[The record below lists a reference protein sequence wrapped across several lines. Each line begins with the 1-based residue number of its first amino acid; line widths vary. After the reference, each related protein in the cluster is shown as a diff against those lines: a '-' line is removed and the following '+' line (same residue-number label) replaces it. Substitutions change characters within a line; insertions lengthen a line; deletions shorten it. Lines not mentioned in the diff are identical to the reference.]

1 MPKNRLR
8 IIPLGG
14 LGEIGKN
21 CLLVEYQDEIVMID
35 AGVMFPENDMLGVD
49 LVIPDIT
56 YLQDKV
62 DKIRG
67 LVITHGHEDHIGA
80 LPYLLPR
87 LGMPPLYATRLT
99 QGLIA
104 IKLKEH
110 HLLDAARLQ
119 TIQAGDSINL
129 GSFQIEFFHVSH
141 SIPDGVGLALHTPI
155 GTVVHSGD
163 FKFDHTPVDGRL
175 TDFARLAS
183 LGQHGVLVLLS
194 DSTNA
199 DSPGYTPSE
208 KLVGE
213 MLDNVFAR
221 AAKRIIIAT
230 FASNIS
236 RIQQIVDAALRY
248 DRRVGIVGRSM
259 VENVRMA
266 RDLGYLDVPEGV
278 LLRLDEL
285 NRLPPDQ
292 VVIVTTGSQGEPTSA
307 LSRMANRD
315 YQPLPIVPG
324 DTVVISATPI
334 PGNEESVNHTIDNL
348 FRLGADVL
356 YNAIMDVHVS
366 GHAAQ
371 EEQKLMLN
379 LVQPRYF
386 VPIHGEY
393 RHLRLHARLAEAV
406 GVEPD
411 NIFVLE
417 DGQIVEFAPG
427 MGRLAGEVPADY
439 VFVDGLGVGD
449 VGDVVLRDRQ
459 ALSQDGVV
467 IATVTVDKKTGRPLG
482 EPDIISRGFVY
493 ERQSEELLALAR
505 DRLMQVLESS
515 AQQTAEWSFL
525 NTKIKETL
533 GKLFYEQ
540 THRHPMILP
549 VVTEV

>member
-21 CLLVEYQDEIVMID
+21 CMLVEFQDEIILID

-67 LVITHGHEDHIGA
+67 VVITHGHEDHIGA

-87 LGMPPLYATRLT
+87 LGMPPVYATRLT

-110 HLLDAARLQ
+110 RLLDEARLQ

-129 GSFQIEFFHVSH
+129 GPFQIEFFHVSH

-183 LGQHGVLVLLS
+183 LGQQGVLVLLS

-199 DSPGYTPSE
+199 DSSGYTPSE
-208 KLVGE
+208 KVVGE
-213 MLDNVFAR
+213 MLDHVFAR

-292 VVIVTTGSQGEPTSA
+292 VLIITTGSQGEPTSA

-315 YQPLPIVPG
+315 YQALPIVPG
-324 DTVVISATPI
+324 DTVIISATPI

-356 YNAIMDVHVS
+356 YNDIMDVHVS
-366 GHAAQ
+366 GHAGQ

-467 IATVTVDKKTGRPLG
+467 IAAVTVDKKTGRPLG

-493 ERQSEELLALAR
+493 ERQAEELLAMAR
-505 DRLMQVLESS
+505 DRLMQVLGSSES
-515 AQQTAEWSFL
+515 QTAEWSFL

>member
-21 CLLVEYQDEIVMID
+21 CLLVEFQDEIVMID

-49 LVIPDIT
+49 LVIPDIS
-56 YLQDKV
+56 YLQDKL
-62 DKIRG
+62 DQISG

-110 HLLDAARLQ
+110 RLLDAARLQ
-119 TIQAGDSINL
+119 TIQAGDSISL

-183 LGQHGVLVLLS
+183 LGQRGVLVLLS
-194 DSTNA
+194 DSTNS

-208 KLVGE
+208 KVVGE
-213 MLDNVFAR
+213 MLEHIFAR

-285 NRLPPDQ
+285 NRLPSDQ
-292 VVIVTTGSQGEPTSA
+292 VAVITTGSQGEPTSA

-315 YQPLPIVPG
+315 YQALPIVPG

-356 YNAIMDVHVS
+356 YNDIMDVHVS
-366 GHAAQ
+366 GHAGQ
-371 EEQKLMLN
+371 EEQKMMLN

-406 GVEPD
+406 GVQPD

-427 MGRLAGEVPADY
+427 MGCLAGEVPADY

-493 ERQSEELLALAR
+493 ERQSEELLSLAR
-505 DRLMQVLESS
+505 ERLMQVLEGS

>member
-110 HLLDAARLQ
+110 RLLEAARLQ
-119 TIQAGDSINL
+119 TIQAGDSISL

-356 YNAIMDVHVS
+356 YNDIMDVHVS
-366 GHAAQ
+366 GHAGQ

>member
-110 HLLDAARLQ
+110 HLLDEARLQ
-119 TIQAGDSINL
+119 TIQAGDSISL

-356 YNAIMDVHVS
+356 YNDIMDVHVS

-379 LVQPRYF
+379 LLQPRYF

>member
-21 CLLVEYQDEIVMID
+21 CLLVEYQDEIIMID

-356 YNAIMDVHVS
+356 YNDIMDVHVS

-379 LVQPRYF
+379 LLQPRYF

>member
-21 CLLVEYQDEIVMID
+21 CLLVEFQDEIVMID

-56 YLQDKV
+56 YLQDKL
-62 DKIRG
+62 DRIRG

-110 HLLDAARLQ
+110 KLLDQARLQ
-119 TIQAGDSINL
+119 TIQAGDSISL
-129 GSFQIEFFHVSH
+129 GPFQIEFFHVSH

-183 LGQHGVLVLLS
+183 LGQQGVLVLLS

-213 MLDNVFAR
+213 MFDHVFAR

-236 RIQQIVDAALRY
+236 RIQQVVDAALRY

-292 VVIVTTGSQGEPTSA
+292 VVVITTGSQGEPTSA

-356 YNAIMDVHVS
+356 YNDIMDVHVS

-493 ERQSEELLALAR
+493 ERQAEELLALAR
-505 DRLMQVLESS
+505 DRLIQVLGSS
-515 AQQTAEWSFL
+515 EIQTAEWAFL

>member
-21 CLLVEYQDEIVMID
+21 CMLVEFQDEIVMID

-62 DKIRG
+62 DMIRG

-87 LGMPPLYATRLT
+87 LGMPPVYATRLT

-110 HLLDAARLQ
+110 RLLDKTHLN
-119 TIQAGDSINL
+119 TIQAGDTINV
-129 GSFQIEFFHVSH
+129 GPFQIEFFHVSH

-175 TDFARLAS
+175 TDFARLAG
-183 LGQHGVLVLLS
+183 LGQQGVLVLLS

-208 KLVGE
+208 KVVGE
-213 MLDNVFAR
+213 MFDHVFAR
-221 AAKRIIIAT
+221 AAKRIIVAT

-248 DRRVGIVGRSM
+248 DRHVGIVGRSM

-356 YNAIMDVHVS
+356 YNDIMDVHVS

-417 DGQIVEFAPG
+417 DGQIAEFAPG

-467 IATVTVDKKTGRPLG
+467 IATITVDKKTGRPLG

-493 ERQSEELLALAR
+493 ERQAEDLLAMAR
-505 DRLMQVLESS
+505 DRLMQVLGSSES
-515 AQQTAEWSFL
+515 QTAEWSFL
-525 NTKIKETL
+525 NTKTKETL
-533 GKLFYEQ
+533 GKFFYEQ

>member
-21 CLLVEYQDEIVMID
+21 CMLVEFQDEIVMID

-56 YLQDKV
+56 YLHDKV
-62 DKIRG
+62 DMIRG

-87 LGMPPLYATRLT
+87 LGMPPVYATRLT

-110 HLLDAARLQ
+110 RLLDKTHLN
-119 TIQAGDSINL
+119 TIQAGDTINV
-129 GSFQIEFFHVSH
+129 GPFQIEFFHVSH

-175 TDFARLAS
+175 TDFARLAG
-183 LGQHGVLVLLS
+183 LGQQGVLVLLS

-208 KLVGE
+208 KVVGE
-213 MLDNVFAR
+213 MFDHVFAR
-221 AAKRIIIAT
+221 AAKRIIVAT

-248 DRRVGIVGRSM
+248 DRHVGIVGRSM

-356 YNAIMDVHVS
+356 YNDIMDVHVS

-417 DGQIVEFAPG
+417 DGQIAEFAPG

-467 IATVTVDKKTGRPLG
+467 IATITVDKKTGRPLG

-493 ERQSEELLALAR
+493 ERQAEDLLAMAR
-505 DRLMQVLESS
+505 DRLMQVLGSSES
-515 AQQTAEWSFL
+515 QTAEWSFL
-525 NTKIKETL
+525 NTKTKETL
-533 GKLFYEQ
+533 GKFFYEQ

>member
-21 CLLVEYQDEIVMID
+21 CMLVEFQDEIILID

-62 DKIRG
+62 DMIRG
-67 LVITHGHEDHIGA
+67 VVITHGHEDHIGA

-87 LGMPPLYATRLT
+87 LGMPPVYATRLT

-110 HLLDAARLQ
+110 RLLDEARLQ

-129 GSFQIEFFHVSH
+129 GPFQIEFFHVSH

-183 LGQHGVLVLLS
+183 LGQQGVLVLLS

-199 DSPGYTPSE
+199 DSSGYTPSE
-208 KLVGE
+208 KVVGE
-213 MLDNVFAR
+213 MLDHVFAR

-292 VVIVTTGSQGEPTSA
+292 VLIITTGSQGEPTSA

-315 YQPLPIVPG
+315 YQALPIVPG
-324 DTVVISATPI
+324 DTVIISATPI

-356 YNAIMDVHVS
+356 YNDIMDVHVS
-366 GHAAQ
+366 GHAGQ

-467 IATVTVDKKTGRPLG
+467 IAAVTVDKKTGRPLG

-493 ERQSEELLALAR
+493 ERQAEELLAMAR
-505 DRLMQVLESS
+505 DRLMQVLGSSES
-515 AQQTAEWSFL
+515 QTAEWSFL

>member
-21 CLLVEYQDEIVMID
+21 CMLVEFQDEIILID

-62 DKIRG
+62 DMIRG
-67 LVITHGHEDHIGA
+67 VVITHGHEDHIGA

-87 LGMPPLYATRLT
+87 LGMPPVYATRLT

-110 HLLDAARLQ
+110 RLLDEARLQ

-129 GSFQIEFFHVSH
+129 GPFQIEFFHVSH

-183 LGQHGVLVLLS
+183 LGQQGVLVLLS

-199 DSPGYTPSE
+199 DSSGYTPSE
-208 KLVGE
+208 KVVGE
-213 MLDNVFAR
+213 MFDHVFAR

-292 VVIVTTGSQGEPTSA
+292 VLIITTGSQGEPTSA

-315 YQPLPIVPG
+315 YQALPIVPG
-324 DTVVISATPI
+324 DTVIISATPI

-356 YNAIMDVHVS
+356 YNDIMDVHVS
-366 GHAAQ
+366 GHAGQ

-467 IATVTVDKKTGRPLG
+467 IAAVTVDKKTGRPLG

-493 ERQSEELLALAR
+493 ERQAEELLAMAR
-505 DRLMQVLESS
+505 DRLMQVLGSSES
-515 AQQTAEWSFL
+515 QTAEWSFL